1 MRENKALTHFFKN
14 ITKSGI
20 IRYYVLPIV
29 DLKQKVYSRSAENY
43 NLVVWNHAEP
53 CVSPCRA
60 RGRNAFMERKRNLGE
75 LR

>member
-29 DLKQKVYSRSAENY
+29 DLKQKVYSRSARTIIWGSGTM
-43 NLVVWNHAEP
+43 LSHV
-53 CVSPCRA
+53 
-60 RGRNAFMERKRNLGE
+60 
-75 LR
+75 